1 MSRAPAGSHSGG
13 ADRLASCEPA
23 DTTFFSTGD
32 FDGNIATATRQDLG
46 RKFEIESAD
55 HFVVIGATSITD
67 ATFTGLLP
75 AADIRRGPGRD
86 PKSGART
93 QTGTVGPALAEGAQ
107 KHINQTQ
114 PIEDRN
120 MTDLTIRTL
129 ETATKVIPEG
139 AVTSLRGKLRGP
151 VAMPGEEGYSA
162 ARTIW
167 NAAID
172 RSPALVARCLGAA
185 DVINA
190 VKLARDENAL
200 VAVRGGGH
208 NIAGNAVCEGGL
220 LIDLSLMK
228 SVRVDPVARTARVEP
243 GATLADFDK
252 EAQAFALATPLG
264 INSTTG
270 VAGLTLGGGFGW
282 TTRKFGLAVDNL
294 ISADVVTAD
303 AKLVRAS
310 ENENPDLFWALR
322 GGGGNFG
329 VVTSFEF
336 KLHPLGPEILAGLV
350 VHPLEKA
357 GELLPEFCR
366 IAKQAPDELT
376 VWVVMRRAPP
386 LPFLPTEWHGKEVL
400 IFAACFCG
408 DMEEGEKATQAI
420 RALGSPIVD
429 VISPHPF
436 TGWQAAFDSLLTPGA
451 RNYWKSHDFTDLP
464 DAAIKVIVDAVRE
477 LPSPECEVFI
487 AQVGG
492 AMARVPAHA
501 TAWANRDA
509 HFIMN
514 AHARWRDE
522 AQDSACMAWARQLS
536 QATAPFASGSVY
548 VNFMPEDE
556 SDRVEKAYGA
566 NLRRLVEIKRR
577 YDPDNLFRMN
587 QNIRPAP

>member
-1 MSRAPAGSHSGG
+1 
-13 ADRLASCEPA
+13 
-23 DTTFFSTGD
+23 
-32 FDGNIATATRQDLG
+32 
-46 RKFEIESAD
+46 
-55 HFVVIGATSITD
+55 
-67 ATFTGLLP
+67 
-75 AADIRRGPGRD
+75 
-86 PKSGART
+86 
-93 QTGTVGPALAEGAQ
+93 
-107 KHINQTQ
+107 
-114 PIEDRN
+114 

-129 ETATKVIPEG
+129 EATTKLVPEG
-139 AVTSLRGKLRGP
+139 VVTAFRGKQRGP
-151 VAMPGEEGYSA
+151 VALPGEEGYGA
-162 ARTIW
+162 ARTVW

-190 VKLARDENAL
+190 VKFARDENLL

-208 NIAGNAVCEGGL
+208 NIAGNAVCDGGL

-228 SVRVDPVARTARVEP
+228 SVRVDPAAQAARVEP

-282 TTRKFGLAVDNL
+282 TTRKFGLTVDNL

-303 AKLVRAS
+303 ARLVRAS
-310 ENENPDLFWALR
+310 ETENPDLFWALR

-329 VVTSFEF
+329 IVTSFEF
-336 KLHPLGPEILAGLV
+336 KLHPLGPEVLSGLV

-357 GELLPEFCR
+357 GELLPEFRR
-366 IAKQAPDELT
+366 IAKEAPDELT
-376 VWVVMRRAPP
+376 IWVVMRKAPP

-400 IFAACFCG
+400 IFAACYSG
-408 DMEEGEKATQAI
+408 DMKEGEKATRAL

-436 TGWQAAFDSLLTPGA
+436 TGWQAAFDPLLTPGA
-451 RNYWKSHDFTDLP
+451 RNYWKSHDFIDLADP
-464 DAAIKVIVDAVRE
+464 TIKIMVNSVRE

-487 AQVGG
+487 AHVGG
-492 AMARVPAHA
+492 AMARVDAQA
-501 TAWANRDA
+501 TAWPNRDA
-509 HFIMN
+509 HFVMN
-514 AHARWRDE
+514 AHARWRE
-522 AQDSACMAWARQLS
+522 KAQDSACIAWARRLS
-536 QATAPFASGSVY
+536 EATAPFASGSVY

-566 NLRRLVEIKRR
+566 NFRRLAEIKRR
-577 YDPDNLFRMN
+577 YDPANLFRMT
-587 QNIRPAP
+587 QNIRPAT